1 MIKKKATKKAATK
14 KSNSTGPRTSP
25 RKKVAS
31 MNATKHGLT
40 AKNWLDE
47 KEQELYQSLLHS
59 LTEEY
64 KPQTPTENLLVE
76 RLATITTRLNR
87 FQSVEDALF
96 ALAREKAG
104 SLDNLIESF
113 ELKGESASEA
123 VSIMFGILNPSDDFN
138 YALHDEL
145 SGIQDLDNISG
156 YGYVLEHMPELR
168 KALFR
173 DCREENLDI
182 YELIGGRATPRKTN
196 SACFTLMDQLA
207 LMNQKRRTR

>member
-1 MIKKKATKKAATK
+1 
-14 KSNSTGPRTSP
+14 
-25 RKKVAS
+25 

-113 ELKGESASEA
+113 ELKGESESEA
-123 VSIMFGILNPSDDFN
+123 ASIMLGILNPSDDFN

-145 SGIQDLDNISG
+145 SCIKDLDNISG
-156 YGYVLEHMPELR
+156 YGYVLKHMPELR

-182 YELIGGRATPRKTN
+182 YELIGGRATPGKT
-196 SACFTLMDQLA
+196 
-207 LMNQKRRTR
+207 K